1 MNSLQKLLEW
11 LADLVELLGMAWPF
25 LLQGAM
31 YTVLFAAVSMVL
43 GLILGFSVAVVRVT
57 KVPVVSQIA
66 AVYVSAFRGT
76 PLLVQIFVLY
86 YGLPSVG
93 IEFTPVTAG
102 ILALTLNVAAYL
114 SESMRGAILGIDKG
128 QWEAGLSVGLTWGQ
142 TLWNIITPQAL
153 RLAVPSLSNSLIS
166 LIKDTSLI
174 SVITVTELM
183 LATKEVIAETF
194 QPLPLYLAAAG
205 IYWLLSALFERVQKA
220 LENRLTAP
228 LRRCV
233 QPPASRPARQ
243 TAARS
248 SSSSLNTST
257 PMRLRAAAVTPS
269 PATRLPL
276 KRPS

>member
-11 LADLVELLGMAWPF
+11 LANLVELLGMAWPF

-66 AVYVSAFRGT
+66 AVYVSPFRGT

-228 LRRCV
+228 LRR
-233 QPPASRPARQ
+233 
-243 TAARS
+243 
-248 SSSSLNTST
+248 
-257 PMRLRAAAVTPS
+257 
-269 PATRLPL
+269 
-276 KRPS
+276 

>member
-11 LADLVELLGMAWPF
+11 LANLVELLGMAWPF

-66 AVYVSAFRGT
+66 AVYVSAFSGT

-114 SESMRGAILGIDKG
+114 SESMRRAILGIDKG

-228 LRRCV
+228 LRR
-233 QPPASRPARQ
+233 
-243 TAARS
+243 
-248 SSSSLNTST
+248 
-257 PMRLRAAAVTPS
+257 
-269 PATRLPL
+269 
-276 KRPS
+276 

>member
-11 LADLVELLGMAWPF
+11 LANLVELLGMAWPF

-142 TLWNIITPQAL
+142 SLWNIITPQAL

-228 LRRCV
+228 LRR
-233 QPPASRPARQ
+233 
-243 TAARS
+243 
-248 SSSSLNTST
+248 
-257 PMRLRAAAVTPS
+257 
-269 PATRLPL
+269 
-276 KRPS
+276 

>member
-11 LADLVELLGMAWPF
+11 LANLVELLGMAWPF

-114 SESMRGAILGIDKG
+114 SESMRGEILGIDKG

-228 LRRCV
+228 LRR
-233 QPPASRPARQ
+233 
-243 TAARS
+243 
-248 SSSSLNTST
+248 
-257 PMRLRAAAVTPS
+257 
-269 PATRLPL
+269 
-276 KRPS
+276 